1 MEHPLGPKK
10 NAGPIRSNSD
20 EPLFVGK
27 PLARRSDSSNRSFTF
42 AAAAACLIC
51 CFVTSSVPIPMMAVW
66 AKTIGLTTGNI
77 AWTVVWYFAGCIAVL
92 IFFARLSNFLGR
104 KPAVFLSL
112 ALGAAASWIFSWA
125 PNAETLYA
133 ARFLQGLSCGFAS
146 SASMSWLV
154 DTAPPEKP
162 SLGTSLTAAGP
173 NVGLS
178 VGTLITGLVLE
189 FNVASPALLF
199 DATIV
204 LLGACAAMAFF
215 GRETIRFGSEALGA
229 VLKPKVALPSRLARI
244 FLIAS
249 AGFVG
254 TWGLGSFFQGFSAR
268 VSQSVFGEVSPLL
281 AAFTYLLLIVP
292 NAAAGLTLGRFDP
305 MRLLPMVISGFLIAG
320 LGVFGAIHYEM
331 HWVFM
336 GALIAMGMLNGTT
349 CALSFK
355 LLLLDA
361 TLLERAGVIS
371 ALYLTAYV
379 GSGLPNLI
387 VGALAKDAS
396 MDAISWGYIAWMAAT
411 WIIVTVLI
419 AAVKKNPSPAEA
431 LRLR

>member
-1 MEHPLGPKK
+1 MENSLGQKQT
-10 NAGPIRSNSD
+10 A
-20 EPLFVGK
+20 EPLFAGK
-27 PLARRSDSSNRSFTF
+27 PLARPSDSSKRGFTF

-51 CFVTSSVPIPMMAVW
+51 CFVTSSVPIPTMAIW
-66 AKTIGLTTGNI
+66 AKTIGLTTGSI
-77 AWTVVWYFAGCIAVL
+77 AWTVVWYFVGCVVVL
-92 IFFARLSNFLGR
+92 VLFARLSNFLGR
-104 KPAVFLSL
+104 KPVVLLSL
-112 ALGAAASWIFSWA
+112 VLGAAASWIFSWA
-125 PNAETLYA
+125 SDAETLYV

-154 DTAPPEKP
+154 DNAPPDNP

-178 VGTLITGLVLE
+178 IGTIITGLVLE
-189 FNVASPALLF
+189 FNVVSPSVLF
-199 DATIV
+199 DATLV
-204 LLGACAAMAFF
+204 LLGLCAVMAFF
-215 GRETIRFGSEALGA
+215 GRETIRFGSEALGS
-229 VLKPKVALPSRLARI
+229 VLKPKLALPSRLTRI
-244 FLIAS
+244 FLIAA

-268 VSQSVFGEVSPLL
+268 VSQEVFGEVSPLL

-292 NAAAGLTLGRFDP
+292 NATAGLTLGRFDP
-305 MRLLPMVISGFLIAG
+305 MRCLPMVISGFLIAG
-320 LGVFGAIHYEM
+320 LAVFGAIHYEM

-336 GALIAMGMLNGTT
+336 ASLIAMGMLNGTT

-379 GSGLPNLI
+379 GSGLPNLA
-387 VGALAKDAS
+387 VGVLAKDAS
-396 MDAISWGYIAWMAAT
+396 MDAISCGYIAWMAVT
-411 WIIVTVLI
+411 WIMVTVLI
-419 AAVKKNPSPAEA
+419 RQMKKHPSPAEA